1 MSLAYGED
9 INMPYSILKKR
20 IKLLK
25 SRGYRKSHGLAYVK
39 VYRVNHHAMHQAIS
53 YFDLLYSHWEL
64 NEYLDYLYE
73 RNMKILFE
81 KVLQDGI
88 RSQE

>member
-1 MSLAYGED
+1 M
-9 INMPYSILKKR
+9 NMPYRILKKR
-20 IKLLK
+20 IQIVK

-39 VYRVNHHAMHQAIS
+39 TYRLNQFCLHQAIN

-64 NEYLDYLYE
+64 NEYLDFLFD

-81 KVLQDGI
+81 KVLQHGEG
-88 RSQE
+88 SQE